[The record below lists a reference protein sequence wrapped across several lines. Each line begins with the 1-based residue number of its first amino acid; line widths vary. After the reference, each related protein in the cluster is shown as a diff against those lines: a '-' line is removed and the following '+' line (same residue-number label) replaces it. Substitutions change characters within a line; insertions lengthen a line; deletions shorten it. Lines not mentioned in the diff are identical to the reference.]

1 MPDQYRYLANITLC
15 EVIECI
21 DDIEVMCDHCSLDK
35 EGSFMVRS
43 REEFEEEIMAAT
55 TRLYRASPPKSMEP
69 WLHLDLT
76 TAQVKTLAVLS
87 DSEPATIGEAAETLG
102 ITLPTA
108 SHLVDKL
115 VRAGFAERHEDPID
129 RRRTVARPTARGM
142 ELIRSLREF
151 SAGYLRACI
160 GRMSD
165 ADLAALAQ
173 GMDGLARAADELK
186 NDPAWSRE
194 STPHKEPVHR

>member
-1 MPDQYRYLANITLC
+1 MLHA
-15 EVIECI
+15 
-21 DDIEVMCDHCSLDK
+21 
-35 EGSFMVRS
+35 
-43 REEFEEEIMAAT
+43 REEYEEAIMEAT
-55 TRLYRASPPKSMEP
+55 TRLYQASPPKSMEP

-108 SHLVDKL
+108 SHLVEKL

-129 RRRTVARPTARGM
+129 RRRTVARPTAQGM

-151 SAGYLRACI
+151 STAYLRACI
-160 GRMSD
+160 SRMSD
-165 ADLAALAQ
+165 ADLATLAQ
-173 GMDGLARAADELK
+173 GMNALACAADELK
-186 NDPAWSRE
+186 NDPAWGHASA
-194 STPHKEPVHR
+194 PHKEAAHR

>member
-1 MPDQYRYLANITLC
+1 MPHT
-15 EVIECI
+15 
-21 DDIEVMCDHCSLDK
+21 
-35 EGSFMVRS
+35 
-43 REEFEEEIMAAT
+43 REDFAEAIMAAT
-55 TRLYRASPPKSMEP
+55 TRLYQASPPKSIEP

-87 DSEPATIGEAAETLG
+87 DSEPATIGEAAEMLG

-108 SHLVDKL
+108 SHLVEKL

-151 SAGYLRACI
+151 SAGYLRACLS
-160 GRMSD
+160 RMSD

-173 GMDGLARAADELK
+173 GMDGLAHAADELK
-186 NDPAWSRE
+186 HDPAWSRA
-194 STPHKEPVHR
+194 SAPHKEPTHR

>member
-1 MPDQYRYLANITLC
+1 MLHT
-15 EVIECI
+15 
-21 DDIEVMCDHCSLDK
+21 
-35 EGSFMVRS
+35 
-43 REEFEEEIMAAT
+43 REECEEAILAAT
-55 TRLYRASPPKSMEP
+55 TRLYRASPPKSIEP

-76 TAQVKTLAVLS
+76 AAQVKTLAVLS
-87 DSEPATIGEAAETLG
+87 DSEPATIGQAAEMLG

-108 SHLVDKL
+108 SHLVEKL
-115 VRAGFAERHEDPID
+115 VRAGFAERHEDPTD
-129 RRRTVARPTARGM
+129 RRRTVARSTERGA

-151 SAGYLRACI
+151 SSSYLRSCI

-186 NDPAWSRE
+186 DDPAWGRVSA
-194 STPHKEPVHR
+194 PHKEPAHR

>member
-1 MPDQYRYLANITLC
+1 LARITSCEIVEWIDNI
-15 EVIECI
+15 EA
-21 DDIEVMCDHCSLDK
+21 MCDHCVVDK
-35 EGSFMVRS
+35 EGSFMSCS
-43 REEFEEEIMAAT
+43 REDFEEAIMAAT
-55 TRLYRASPPKSMEP
+55 TRLYQASPPKSIEP

-87 DSEPATIGEAAETLG
+87 DSEPATIGEAAEMLG

-108 SHLVDKL
+108 SHLVEKL

-160 GRMSD
+160 SRMSD